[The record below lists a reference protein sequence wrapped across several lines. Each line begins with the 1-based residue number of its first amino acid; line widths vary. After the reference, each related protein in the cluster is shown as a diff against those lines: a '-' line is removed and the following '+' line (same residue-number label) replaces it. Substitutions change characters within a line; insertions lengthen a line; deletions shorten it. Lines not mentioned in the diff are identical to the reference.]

1 MTKKKTTTKADDDLL
16 LSIKANVI
24 NDMEALGLNPASYS
38 IAVDLA
44 STTLYEREKAYEAYK
59 AHGSQQTTEDGK
71 NNPYAV
77 RLQSWNSQA
86 RACLTML
93 RLTPPYKRAE
103 DINDTN
109 DIDDILTT

>member
-1 MTKKKTTTKADDDLL
+1 MTKKKNTTPTDDELL
-16 LSIKANVI
+16 FDIKARLICDLN
-24 NDMEALGLNPASYS
+24 ALGIDASLYTFA
-38 IAVDLA
+38 IDLA
-44 STTLYEREKAYEAYK
+44 TTTLYEREKAYEAYK